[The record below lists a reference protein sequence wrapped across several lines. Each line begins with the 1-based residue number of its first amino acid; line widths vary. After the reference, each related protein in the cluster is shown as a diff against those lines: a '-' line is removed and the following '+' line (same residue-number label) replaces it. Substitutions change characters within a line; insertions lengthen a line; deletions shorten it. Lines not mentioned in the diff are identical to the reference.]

1 MLTVYFLSILSLN
14 NPRAVPRRPD
24 SARKKD
30 WPRAGTRRGMWG
42 GSDEGWMEVEEATVG
57 GQWRRRRRAGGE
69 GGEVEVEG
77 GGGEGEEEE
86 EDA

>member
-1 MLTVYFLSILSLN
+1 MLTVYFLSVLSLN

-30 WPRAGTRRGMWG
+30 WPRAGTKREGRGAEG
-42 GSDEGWMEVEEATVG
+42 GG
-57 GQWRRRRRAGGE
+57 WRRQRP
-69 GGEVEVEG
+69 EG
-77 GGGEGEEEE
+77 GGGGGWRTGVGRKREEEEE